1 MYVPV
6 SNPICDTLISCVTF
20 TTKQLQASHV
30 NKEAE
35 VVHTP
40 QRYNNILTY
49 AFSVE
54 GITEKVTSEEHTYW
68 EAHGRGTHQQAE
80 RLTGQRRVNTE

>member
-1 MYVPV
+1 MPA

-20 TTKQLQASHV
+20 TTKQLQASQV

-35 VVHTP
+35 AVHIP
-40 QRYNNILTY
+40 ERYEDILAY

-54 GITEKVTSEEHTYW
+54 GMTEKATAEEYTYW
-68 EAHGRGTHQQAE
+68 VAYGRSMHQQAE
-80 RLTGQRRVNTE
+80 RLTGQRGVNME